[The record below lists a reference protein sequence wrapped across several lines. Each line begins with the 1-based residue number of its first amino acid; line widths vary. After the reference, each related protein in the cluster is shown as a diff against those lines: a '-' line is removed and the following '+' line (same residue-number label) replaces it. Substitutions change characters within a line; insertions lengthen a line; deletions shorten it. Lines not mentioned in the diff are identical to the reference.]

1 MFTAAQLA
9 MATGG
14 VWRSSPPSPELVFG
28 AIVTDSRADCRGA
41 LFVALKGD
49 RFDGHDYLPAALA
62 AGAAGVCVEA
72 GRVAGLELSAG
83 LPVLA
88 VDDTLSA
95 YQRLATAHRRRL
107 AAGLKVIALTG
118 SSGKTSTKE
127 ILRAILVAAHGP
139 EAVLATEANTNNHVG
154 VPQNLLRLNAGHR
167 FAIVEM
173 GSNHPGEMAVL
184 SRIAEPDLAL
194 IVSIGR
200 AHLEFFGNL
209 AGVAREKAA
218 VWSCLRPGGTVMM
231 PTDGAETA
239 ILAAAAAPFRIL
251 RFGETAD
258 ADLRVEYRGGT
269 LAGARL
275 RLNWK
280 NGEGRDV
287 EWAVPG
293 RHQAR
298 NAAAAALAATAVGL
312 SPDRIAEGLSACRLP
327 GMRMRIRRERD
338 VIWVNDAYNANPDS
352 VAAGLEWLADAVAAA
367 SVESCFLCL
376 GDMLEL
382 GDAAAVAHGDTLAAA
397 RTRLPTADILAIG
410 PGMTAAVAKFAG
422 DPRLHAFADAP
433 AAAEWLRP
441 RLAADALVYLKGSR
455 GMALE
460 RIEVGG

>member
-1 MFTAAQLA
+1 MPAPDLIFTA
-9 MATGG
+9 
-14 VWRSSPPSPELVFG
+14 V
-28 AIVTDSRADCRGA
+28 VTDSRADCRGA

-72 GRVAGLELSAG
+72 DRLAGLKLPAD

-88 VDDTLSA
+88 VDDTLAA

-154 VPQNLLRLNAGHR
+154 VPQNLLRLNEKHR
-167 FAIVEM
+167 LAIIEM
-173 GSNHPGEMAVL
+173 GTNHPGEMAVL
-184 SRIAEPDLAL
+184 SRIAEPDLAV

-200 AHLEFFGNL
+200 AHLEFLGDL
-209 AGVAREKAA
+209 AGVAREKSAI
-218 VWSCLRPGGTVMM
+218 WSRLRPGGTAMM
-231 PTDGAETA
+231 PADGAETA
-239 ILAAAAAPFRIL
+239 ILAAAAAPFRTL
-251 RFGETAD
+251 RFGETPD

-275 RLNWK
+275 RLTWQG
-280 NGEGRDV
+280 GEGCDV

-298 NAAAAALAATAVGL
+298 NAAAAALVATALGL
-312 SPDRIAEGLSACRLP
+312 TPEAIAGGLVACRLP

-367 SVESCFLCL
+367 SVGRCFLCL

-382 GDAAAVAHGDTLAAA
+382 GNTGTAAHADTLAAA
-397 RTRLPTADILAIG
+397 RARLPDADILAIG
-410 PGMTAAVAKFAG
+410 PAMSAAVAKFAA

-433 AAAEWLRP
+433 AAAAWLRP
-441 RLAADALVYLKGSR
+441 RLAPGALVYLKGSR

-460 RIEVGG
+460 RIESGG